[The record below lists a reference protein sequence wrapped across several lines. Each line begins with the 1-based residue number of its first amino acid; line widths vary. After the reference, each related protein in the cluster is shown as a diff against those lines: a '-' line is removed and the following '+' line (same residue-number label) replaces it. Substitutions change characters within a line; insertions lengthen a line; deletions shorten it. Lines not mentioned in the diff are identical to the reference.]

1 MEPASE
7 KNRRKSLYFHHI
19 VKNKITICYN
29 GAFYSLSL
37 SLSLSL
43 LWSSLGI
50 IGIALVVLSRE
61 SSRLCR

>member
-43 LWSSLGI
+43 SPLEFSRHHRYRFG
-50 IGIALVVLSRE
+50 GALARE
-61 SSRLCR
+61 F

>member
-37 SLSLSL
+37 SLSPLEFSRHHRYRF
-43 LWSSLGI
+43 G
-50 IGIALVVLSRE
+50 GALARE
-61 SSRLCR
+61 F

>member
-37 SLSLSL
+37 SLSL